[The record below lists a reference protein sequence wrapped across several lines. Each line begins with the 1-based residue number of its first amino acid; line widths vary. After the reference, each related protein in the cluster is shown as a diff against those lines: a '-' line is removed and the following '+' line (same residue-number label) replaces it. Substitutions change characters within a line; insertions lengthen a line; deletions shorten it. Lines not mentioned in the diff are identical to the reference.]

1 MYLSAVYKKSLEI
14 VKAYFIC
21 KYYGIC
27 YISEDLRH
35 TTGVL
40 LHFTGHQAR
49 TKGGIGDYTP
59 DIMKNMKRIIPVM
72 MAAVLTCTGLPLTA
86 RADSAKVVTLGANL
100 TAEQKTSMYKYF
112 GTTADAVDTIE
123 VTNADERKY
132 MEGIASEAQIGTRTY
147 SCSYVEPTT
156 SGGIQVK
163 VGNLT
168 FVTSSMIASTLLTS
182 GVENCNV
189 VAASPIEVSG
199 TGALTGIMMAYEKAS
214 GKTLSEEQKAA
225 ATEEL
230 VTTGELADSIGQKDA
245 ADLMNEV
252 KQEVIKDGLTDEGE
266 IQDAINDAAKTY
278 NITLT
283 EDQMSKISSLMQ
295 NISQYDYDVNAL
307 KKTLENLE
315 GKGGKEGFFSS
326 LWSSIKGIFTG
337 DSDSGDG
344 GIINDTNDDV
354 LGADAIIDSTL
365 EALDEETKKEGF
377 WDKVTNFFKGL
388 FGGSDDDAD
397 EEETTDEEDAD
408 KEDSEDTENP
418 EDAADTSD
426 DESLDTGNPDGT
438 ADPDAALNPDGTDGT
453 DPNAANDG
461 VDPNAQTVDPASSDG
476 TGSGAAADGLSSDN
490 GQTADPAAGTIQ

>member
-1 MYLSAVYKKSLEI
+1 MNAVYKKSLEI

-21 KYYGIC
+21 KNYELC
-27 YISEDLRH
+27 YINEDLRH
-35 TTGVL
+35 
-40 LHFTGHQAR
+40 AMN
-49 TKGGIGDYTP
+49 KGGIGDYTP

-86 RADSAKVVTLGANL
+86 KADSAKVVTLGANL

-182 GVENCNV
+182 GVDNCNV

-283 EDQMSKISSLMQ
+283 EDQMAKISSLMQ

-397 EEETTDEEDAD
+397 EEDAD

-426 DESLDTGNPDGT
+426 GENLDTGSPDGT
-438 ADPDAALNPDGTDGT
+438 ADPNAALNPDGTD
-453 DPNAANDG
+453 PNAVNDG
-461 VDPNAQTVDPASSDG
+461 VAPDVQTVDPAASDG
-476 TGSGAAADGLSSDN
+476 TGNDAAANGLSSDN
-490 GQTADPAAGTIQ
+490 GQTADPAAGTVQ

>member
-1 MYLSAVYKKSLEI
+1 
-14 VKAYFIC
+14 
-21 KYYGIC
+21 
-27 YISEDLRH
+27 
-35 TTGVL
+35 
-40 LHFTGHQAR
+40 
-49 TKGGIGDYTP
+49 
-59 DIMKNMKRIIPVM
+59 M

-326 LWSSIKGIFTG
+326 LWSSIKGI
-337 DSDSGDG
+337 
-344 GIINDTNDDV
+344 
-354 LGADAIIDSTL
+354 LPAILT
-365 EALDEETKKEGF
+365 AET
-377 WDKVTNFFKGL
+377 
-388 FGGSDDDAD
+388 A
-397 EEETTDEEDAD
+397 
-408 KEDSEDTENP
+408 
-418 EDAADTSD
+418 
-426 DESLDTGNPDGT
+426 
-438 ADPDAALNPDGTDGT
+438 
-453 DPNAANDG
+453 
-461 VDPNAQTVDPASSDG
+461 ASSM
-476 TGSGAAADGLSSDN
+476 TPMMMFLVQTPLS
-490 GQTADPAAGTIQ
+490 TVP